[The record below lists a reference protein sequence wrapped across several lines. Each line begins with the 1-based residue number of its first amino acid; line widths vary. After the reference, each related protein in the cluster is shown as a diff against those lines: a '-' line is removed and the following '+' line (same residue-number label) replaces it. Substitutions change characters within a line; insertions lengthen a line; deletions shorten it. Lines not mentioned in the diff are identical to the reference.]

1 MVSALWVVQG
11 RRDAEASLSPR
22 PGANVFAFAVA
33 YASLCLSEELAEQ
46 RVVQL
51 VAASLA
57 TKPFEL
63 MSL

>member
-1 MVSALWVVQG
+1 
-11 RRDAEASLSPR
+11 LSPR